1 MDLTEYYMMIAA
13 TGLNETFIFKFATK
27 VVKNSI
33 QINETI
39 SVRQAKE
46 NNTSDLTNQ
55 SSGND
60 TLIMI

>member
-1 MDLTEYYMMIAA
+1 MDLTEYYMMITA
-13 TGLNETFIFKFATK
+13 TGLNETFIFKFATG

-39 SVRQAKE
+39 SVRQARK